1 MSFLP
6 YGESGPLSWSLATG
20 ASVILHVAAAAGIVT
35 AMQGFIATIERPDT
49 RPTFVISLEQLDAD
63 TLIGLVDGVDA
74 PVESEDTPVPDVPE
88 PVEPEPVEQEAVE
101 PDPVEPET
109 PETAEAEPIA
119 PETSEES
126 AEPAEPE
133 PVIPEDMVAVE
144 AEPLPPETADP
155 DQLDAPEAAEAV
167 TPDLQTSEAVAPDTP
182 EATTAEQLIPDTAEA
197 ATVAPPDAA
206 GEIAAEPLAPA
217 VAPEA
222 GPILEPIETGP
233 LLADG
238 AGSGLAAPVPGDTLL
253 PGAIDP
259 VAPSDGAT
267 VAATAVPVE
276 PSTPEIAALPGPVTA
291 ATPEPD
297 QLALLAPEPTPAAPT
312 VPSPATEAAPSAPQT
327 EAAPVAPEAQ
337 AVEGREVAPP
347 PQLGP
352 RDLALA
358 DLITRIRDADS
369 TAPPCL
375 LTLPRRNGE
384 DGIGLA
390 MIASEDAAMAS
401 FADTVLTQADEAIIQ
416 TRTLIDPRQCAA
428 LDYMRLNQDYPAS
441 RLGIRLDSDE
451 VLSGRA
457 LAGVLRGVAAPHFM
471 LLLIDNNGV
480 VQDLTRFASVSG
492 EFARFEVP
500 MTRMGSL
507 RDTAQLVLAVA
518 STQSLD
524 PLRERMGRLSQD
536 VFAGLPGALADGAAL
551 GMVSFRMR

>member
-6 YGESGPLSWSLATG
+6 YGESGPLSWSIATG
-20 ASVILHVAAAAGIVT
+20 VSVLLHVVAAAGIVT
-35 AMQGFIATIERPDT
+35 AMQGFIAAIETPETRPD
-49 RPTFVISLEQLDAD
+49 FVISLVPLDAD
-63 TLIGLVDGVDA
+63 TLIELIDGVDA
-74 PVESEDTPVPDVPE
+74 PVESEGTPVPDVPE

-126 AEPAEPE
+126 AEP
-133 PVIPEDMVAVE
+133 VIPEDMVAVE
-144 AEPLPPETADP
+144 GEPLPPETADP
-155 DQLDAPEAAEAV
+155 DQPDAPEAAEAIAA
-167 TPDLQTSEAVAPDTP
+167 DLQTSEAVAPDTP
-182 EATTAEQLIPDTAEA
+182 EAPPAEPLTPDTAEA

-206 GEIAAEPLAPA
+206 GAIAAEPVAPA

-222 GPILEPIETGP
+222 GPILEPIDTGP
-233 LLADG
+233 LLADD
-238 AGSGLAAPVPGDTLL
+238 AGSGLAAPIPGDTPL

-259 VAPSDGAT
+259 VAPRDGAT

-276 PSTPEIAALPGPVTA
+276 PSTPEIAALPGTA
-291 ATPEPD
+291 TSATPEPD

-312 VPSPATEAAPSAPQT
+312 APSPATEAAPSAPQT
-327 EAAPVAPEAQ
+327 ETTPVAPETQ
-337 AVEGREVAPP
+337 AVEGREVAPL

-390 MIASEDAAMAS
+390 MIASEDAAMAN

-441 RLGIRLDSDE
+441 RLGIRLESDE

-457 LAGVLRGVAAPHFM
+457 LAGVLRGIAAPHFM

-480 VQDLTRFASVSG
+480 VQDLTRFASVSD